1 MKQRTEINQ
10 YEFIDALRGIAIL
23 LVILTHISSTIIKPS
38 LSILRLIATRGMFGV
53 QLFYVVSALTLF
65 LSMQQRSQVE
75 KRPTLNFFI
84 RRIFRIV
91 PLFYLAVI
99 AYTINMGTGP
109 NYWAPGGIDWWQY
122 LLTLLFLNGWHPEA
136 INAIV
141 PLGWSIAIEM
151 SFYPFIPFLYGKLKN
166 VGGAV
171 IFILA
176 SLTLQVALT
185 AVYKP
190 ILLQHVT
197 GYIVQA
203 YFYLWFFSQLPI
215 FGLGILAWLTLRNYQ
230 PASSKSLGNAF
241 LLTFVFMFVTF
252 LTTNTYLDLMPM
264 HFFYGIAFVV
274 LAAGLYFN
282 PVRLFVNPFT
292 QWIGKISYSLY
303 LVHFIFLPYVKT
315 WINLEPYFG
324 KTVQFVLYFIIVL
337 VVSSGIS
344 FMTYRFIEIPGM
356 NLGKELIRK
365 LESRDSQVVV
375 ESIA

>member
-23 LVILTHISSTIIKPS
+23 LVVLTHISSIVNPS
-38 LSILRLIATRGMFGV
+38 LSVVRLFVTRGIYGV

-65 LSMQQRSQVE
+65 LSMDQRSQIE

-109 NYWAPGGIDWWQY
+109 NYWAPSGIDWWQY

-151 SFYPFIPFLYGKLKN
+151 TFYPLIPFLYEKIKDI
-166 VGGAV
+166 GGV
-171 IFILA
+171 LVFIVA
-176 SLTLQVALT
+176 SLILQVILV

-190 ILLQHVT
+190 ILMQYVT

-203 YFYLWFFSQLPI
+203 YFYLWFFAQLPI
-215 FGLGILAWLTLRNYQ
+215 FGLGILAYQILRNQ
-230 PASSKSLGNAF
+230 RPASNKSLGGA
-241 LLTFVFMFVTF
+241 LLLAFVFMFIAF
-252 LTTNTYLDLMPM
+252 LKINTYMSLMPI
-264 HFFYGIAFVV
+264 HFFYGIAFVI
-274 LAAGLYFN
+274 LTAGLYFHSS
-282 PVRLFVNPFT
+282 RLFVNPLT
-292 QWIGKISYSLY
+292 RWIGKISYSLY
-303 LVHFIFLPYVKT
+303 LVHFILLPYVKN
-315 WINLEPYFG
+315 WIDLGPYFG
-324 KTVQFVLYFIIVL
+324 KTVQFALYFIIVL

-356 NLGKELIRK
+356 NLGKKLIRK